1 MEKIKQLIK
10 KHWDILAYLFFG
22 GLTTLVNFLV
32 YMPLFHWLQ
41 LSAALSNAVA
51 WVAAVAF
58 AFLTNKPFVFKS
70 YDWSAKTVLPELGK
84 FVSCRVGSGLLETG
98 ILALTVDVLAW
109 NGVLMKIITSILVV
123 VMNYVGSKLL
133 VFRKNGNGS
142 SES

>member
-1 MEKIKQLIK
+1 M
-10 KHWDILAYLFFG
+10 FFG
-22 GLTTLVNFLV
+22 VLTSLVNFLV
-32 YMPLFHWLQ
+32 YAPLYNWAQ
-41 LSAALSNAVA
+41 LSATMSNVIA

-58 AFLTNKPFVFKS
+58 AYLTNKPFVFKS

-98 ILALTVDVLAW
+98 ILALTVDVLTW

-123 VMNYVGSKLL
+123 VLNYVGSKLL
-133 VFRKNGNGS
+133 VFRKTGNGS